1 VDQTPFDLG
10 ACFHDSSPGVPLVF
24 ILSPGSDPMA
34 NLLTFAESKTVKVP
48 GAKPGDPEVPTKVEV
63 VSLGQGQGPFALK
76 SIEKGV
82 TEGHWVVLQNC
93 HLAKSFMPDLEQ
105 ACEIRI
111 KQHDVHPD
119 FRCGAFPITTHRLC
133 NCPYSSCEGT
143 ITTRRDGYSNPSYY
157 GVQYTLS
164 NPSYQSRIY
173 PSRPTDTFFFTLR
186 LWLTSYPSPTF
197 PVGILENSVK
207 MTNEAP
213 SGLKAGLHRTWTSDP
228 LSDTEFFESSTKDK
242 AWRKMVFGLAF
253 FHSFVQVRGFH
264 IEQVPPSQLPILV
277 LRREYYF

>member
-1 VDQTPFDLG
+1 MDQTPFDLG

-143 ITTRRDGYSNPSYY
+143 IISAHTRTTRDCYHDC
-157 GVQYTLS
+157 LS
-164 NPSYQSRIY
+164 NTNPGYTRGPY
-173 PSRPTDTFFFTLR
+173 ETDTFFGTTR
-186 LWLTSYPSPTF
+186 AGSASRGTRGSSLW
-197 PVGILENSVK
+197 
-207 MTNEAP
+207 
-213 SGLKAGLHRTWTSDP
+213 KARFRMWKRT
-228 LSDTEFFESSTKDK
+228 
-242 AWRKMVFGLAF
+242 
-253 FHSFVQVRGFH
+253 
-264 IEQVPPSQLPILV
+264 
-277 LRREYYF
+277 